1 MTTINWTP
9 LTVEAQ
15 LETIDEIS
23 HATPCLIFKHST
35 RCSISS
41 VAKNRLEKHWSFS
54 DEVLPAYYLDLISYR
69 NVSNAIASR
78 YGIRHESPQVLL
90 IKDGRCVYSSS
101 HFAIGVNE
109 LQEQLS

>member
-1 MTTINWTP
+1 MTTINWML
-9 LTVEAQ
+9 LTKEAQ

-23 HATPCLIFKHST
+23 HSTPCLIFKHST

-41 VAKNRLEKHWSFS
+41 VAKDRLERHWKFS
-54 DEVLPAYYLDLISYR
+54 EDVLPAYYLDLISYR
-69 NVSNAIASR
+69 NISNTIENR

-101 HFAIGVNE
+101 HFEIGVDE
-109 LQEQLS
+109 LQLQLS